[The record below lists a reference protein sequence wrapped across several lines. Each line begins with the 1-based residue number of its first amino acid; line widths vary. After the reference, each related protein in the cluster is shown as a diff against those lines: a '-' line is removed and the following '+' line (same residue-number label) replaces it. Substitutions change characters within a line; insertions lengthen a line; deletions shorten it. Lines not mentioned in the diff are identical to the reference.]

1 MMDARTIGFIG
12 LGQMGGP
19 MAGRLLRAGYPLVV
33 HDARP
38 EAAKPLLDQ
47 GANWAESPAAV
58 ARRATTIITIV
69 PSSIEV
75 RALLT
80 GTEGLLSTLQPGS
93 VLLEMTTSDP
103 AVTRELAALVEAR
116 GAVLLDAPVSGG
128 VKGAREGTLSIMVGG
143 AEAVLEDVRPILGR
157 LGAKIFHVG
166 PVGAGHAMKL
176 VNNVCSAAALL
187 VTAEAVAVATRAGI
201 DPARAVD
208 ILQVSSGRSNAS
220 DWKFPQFILTGRF
233 DAGFAIRLMVKD
245 LDGYARLARE
255 TGVPSLLGTAA
266 AECYRMA
273 LARGM
278 AEEDHTAVVRL
289 IEEWA
294 RVQLRGGKEKSV

>member
-143 AEAVLEDVRPILGR
+143 AEAVLEDVRPI
-157 LGAKIFHVG
+157 A
-166 PVGAGHAMKL
+166 
-176 VNNVCSAAALL
+176 
-187 VTAEAVAVATRAGI
+187 
-201 DPARAVD
+201 
-208 ILQVSSGRSNAS
+208 
-220 DWKFPQFILTGRF
+220 
-233 DAGFAIRLMVKD
+233 
-245 LDGYARLARE
+245 E
-255 TGVPSLLGTAA
+255 TGVTGLVRG
-266 AECYRMA
+266 
-273 LARGM
+273 ARRERPGS
-278 AEEDHTAVVRL
+278 RC
-289 IEEWA
+289 
-294 RVQLRGGKEKSV
+294 RG